1 MYLTITNATTE
12 GSEGQE
18 VNIKLEDIKIG
29 KRFRQDMGDVNDL
42 ARSIQK
48 VGLLHPIVVNEDNK
62 LIAGQRRIEAFKA
75 LGFTEIPV
83 TVINLK
89 AILNGEI
96 DENINRKAF
105 ATREKYHIYQ
115 KLEPMYKQQGANLA
129 PEVESGKTRD
139 KIAKVL
145 DVSHGNLAKIVNVVR
160 AAEEYPALFGDLP
173 EKVDAGFSLDQ
184 ADKKVRRTLD
194 HSNENIPDLPIG
206 EFDIILA
213 DPPWTYE
220 INTRGSPDEHYNMMS
235 DTDIQELE
243 VPSAE
248 NAILFLWGTAPK
260 LPEALAV
267 MRAWGFE
274 YKTNAV
280 WVKDKI
286 GTGYYF
292 RGQHELLLIGEKGD
306 MPVPEEA
313 NRISSVINAPRLE
326 HSKKP
331 DVVYDIIESMYPNRQ
346 YLELFAR
353 DNKRDNWNSWG
364 SDLSK

>member
-1 MYLTITNATTE
+1 MKI
-12 GSEGQE
+12 
-18 VNIKLEDIKIG
+18 EDIKIG

-48 VGLLHPIVVNEDNK
+48 VGLLHPVVVNEDNK
-62 LIAGQRRIEAFKA
+62 LIAGQRRIEAFKK
-75 LGFTEIPV
+75 LGLNEIPV

-96 DENINRKAF
+96 DENVNRKSF
-105 ATREKYHIYQ
+105 GTREKYSIYQ
-115 KLEPMYKQQGANLA
+115 TIEPLETKAAEARVKAGEPLEDSSEGGRVK
-129 PEVESGKTRD
+129 D
-139 KIAKVL
+139 KIAYFIGTSRDTL
-145 DVSHGNLAKIVNVVR
+145 EKIVNVVS
-160 AAEEYPALFGDLP
+160 AAIEKPDQFGDLP
-173 EKVDAGFSLDQ
+173 EKIDSGETSLNY
-184 ADKKVRRTLD
+184 ADKMVRRAED
-194 HSNENIPDLPIG
+194 HEDPPELPAG

-213 DPPWTYE
+213 DPPWNYD
-220 INTRGSPDEHYNMMS
+220 INIRGSPDEHYAVMN
-235 DTDIQELE
+235 DNQIQELE

-267 MRAWGFE
+267 MKAWGFK

-306 MPVPEEA
+306 MPTPEEA
-313 NRISSVINAPRLE
+313 NRRSSVINAPRLE

-331 DVVYDIIESMYPNRQ
+331 DVVYDIIESIYPNRQ

-353 DNKRDNWNSWG
+353 DNDRQDWIVWG

>member
-1 MYLTITNATTE
+1 MNMSISDIII
-12 GSEGQE
+12 GS
-18 VNIKLEDIKIG
+18 
-29 KRFRQDMGDVNDL
+29 RFRKDL
-42 ARSIQK
+42 GNVEDLCKSIQK
-48 VGLLHPIVVNEDNK
+48 VGLLHPVVVNEENK
-62 LIAGQRRIEAFKA
+62 LIAGQRRIEAFKK
-75 LGFTEIPV
+75 LGHTEIPV
-83 TVINLK
+83 TVLNLK

-96 DENINRKAF
+96 DENINRKSF
-105 ATREKYHIYQ
+105 ATREKYHIYER
-115 KLEPMYKQQGANLA
+115 LEPMYRQQEGAKLA

-194 HSNENIPDLPIG
+194 HSNENIPDLPTG

-220 INTRGSPDEHYNMMS
+220 INTRGSPDEHYNVMT
-235 DTDIQELE
+235 DTQIQDLE

-260 LPEALAV
+260 LQEALDV
-267 MRAWGFE
+267 MSSWGFK

-313 NRISSVINAPRLE
+313 NRISSVISAPRLE

-331 DVVYDIIESMYPNRQ
+331 DIVYDIIESLYPNRT

-353 DNKRDNWNSWG
+353 TERQGWTGWG
-364 SDLSK
+364 SESA